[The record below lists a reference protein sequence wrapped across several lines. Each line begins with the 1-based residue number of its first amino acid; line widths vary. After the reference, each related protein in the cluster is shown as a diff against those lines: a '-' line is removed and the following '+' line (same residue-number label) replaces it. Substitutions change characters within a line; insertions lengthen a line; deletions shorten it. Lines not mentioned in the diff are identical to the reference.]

1 MNTKRWTN
9 HYEPTLPYFTHGMP
23 FHRRVKFQPE
33 RLVHP
38 PGTSAST
45 TSWRDGQTLDH
56 ASCTPAGAWSSEEY
70 QQHHRKTGRST
81 ESWIRQSIAHK
92 HSCCNELVPVGQRSP
107 HHQRSTAE
115 LAPGANSPGQQKV
128 YVSLFQRS
136 SSPWPFFW
144 EPHPHNL
151 SGPSARASCNPQSRR
166 PWPVLAGHTQNPR
179 SDPPYAGS
187 PQKSQYVKRCQKNAI
202 GIQHET
208 KLMT

>member
-1 MNTKRWTN
+1 MACHFIEESNFRPRGLCI
-9 HYEPTLPYFTHGMP
+9 HQV
-23 FHRRVKFQPE
+23 HRRAQQAGETVRHWITPHVRRQGHGVLKS
-33 RLVHP
+33 
-38 PGTSAST
+38 TSSITEKLAVVQNLGSGSQLP
-45 TSWRDGQTLDH
+45 TSIL
-56 ASCTPAGAWSSEEY
+56 AAMS
-70 QQHHRKTGRST
+70 
-81 ESWIRQSIAHK
+81 
-92 HSCCNELVPVGQRSP
+92 VPVGQRSP
-107 HHQRSTAE
+107 HHQRSTGE

-128 YVSLFQRS
+128 YVPLFQRS